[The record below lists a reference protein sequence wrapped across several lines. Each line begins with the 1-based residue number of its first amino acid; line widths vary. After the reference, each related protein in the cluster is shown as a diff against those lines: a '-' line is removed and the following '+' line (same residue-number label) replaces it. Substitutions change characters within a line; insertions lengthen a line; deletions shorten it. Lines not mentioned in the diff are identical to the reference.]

1 MERGPGGIPEP
12 EMGKDDLL
20 YTTGN
25 KVATITLNRP
35 DKLNAMTVGMHYAL
49 LDLLDRAD
57 KDDSVRAVV
66 VTGSGRAFCAGAD
79 LASDNKFGQGEDGA
93 ETYRDCSGEVS
104 LRILSMTKPCI
115 AAINGAA
122 VGVGITMTLPMDI
135 RIGAKGAKT
144 GFVFTRR
151 GIVNEACSSYFL
163 PRLVGMPKA
172 LEWLITGRVFTA
184 EEGLAAGL
192 FNVVTEQENVLA
204 AAYAYAA
211 EIAENTAP
219 VSVALARRLLWEGQW
234 AGHPLIS
241 HHLESRCLHYLG
253 SSRDAEEG
261 IASFLEKRAPEWTM
275 TTTADM
281 PPFSLSAQDH
291 TTKRNES

>member
-1 MERGPGGIPEP
+1 
-12 EMGKDDLL
+12 MGNDDLL
-20 YTTGN
+20 YATSN
-25 KVATITLNRP
+25 KVATITINRP
-35 DKLNAMTVGMHYAL
+35 DSLNAMTVGMHYSL

-57 KDDSVRAVV
+57 RDDSIRAVI

-79 LASDNKFGQGEDGA
+79 LAADNKFGQGEDA
-93 ETYRDCSGEVS
+93 ATYRDCSGVVS

-115 AAINGAA
+115 AAVNGAA

-135 RIGAKGAKT
+135 RVAAKGAKI

-163 PRLVGMPKA
+163 PRIVGLPKA
-172 LEWLITGRVFTA
+172 LEWLMTGRVFAA
-184 EEGLAAGL
+184 EEGFAAGL
-192 FNVVTEQENVLA
+192 FNTVTEPENVLA

-234 AGHPLIS
+234 ADHPGIS
-241 HHLESRCLHYLG
+241 HRLESRCLYYLG
-253 SSRDAEEG
+253 KSRDAEEG
-261 IASFLEKRAPEWTM
+261 IASFLQKRAPEWTM
-275 TTTADM
+275 TTNADM
-281 PPFSLSAQDH
+281 PPFSLSA
-291 TTKRNES
+291 RNYTPEGEKT